1 MTFSSWVKLLTGF
14 VVVFALFQTLGYF
27 FQSDRGQAGVTIG
40 IAVVSAT
47 LVFQILL
54 RHTGLRKSIVGLGL
68 GAPSARGIFA
78 SAGVSFLLLSIFPAY
93 SIANGIDL
101 VLSAQWLWSIPGLFF
116 QAGIAEE
123 TLFRGYLFGN
133 LREGRT
139 FWRAAILSAIP
150 FAVVHIFLFFT
161 MPFLVAAAAFLLAVV
176 MSFPFAYMFELG
188 GRTIWAPAL
197 LHFVVQGAI
206 KLVTMPDDALQS
218 LAIVW
223 MAACAIIPWCV
234 FLIPQRAAN
243 VESAL

>member
-27 FQSDRGQAGVTIG
+27 FQSDRGQAGVIIG

-47 LVFQILL
+47 LVFHILL
-54 RHTGLRKSIVGLGL
+54 HHTGLRKSIVGLGL
-68 GAPSARGIFA
+68 GAPSAMGIFT
-78 SAGVSFLLLSIFPAY
+78 SAGVSFLLLSVFPAY

-101 VLSAQWLWSIPGLFF
+101 ILAAQWLWSIPGLFF

-150 FAVVHIFLFFT
+150 FAVVHLFLFFT